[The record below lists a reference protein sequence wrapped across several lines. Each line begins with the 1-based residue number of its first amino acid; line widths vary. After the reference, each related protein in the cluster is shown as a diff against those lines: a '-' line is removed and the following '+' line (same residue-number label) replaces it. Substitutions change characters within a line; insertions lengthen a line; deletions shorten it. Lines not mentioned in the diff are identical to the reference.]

1 MTASG
6 AQNTR
11 FSDSGHEQV
20 EAGNARPVRLGKSSE
35 MREGEKGE
43 PIHEMQPR
51 YGGMIPIKLTKKF
64 PLVKTQMKQN
74 EVYFD

>member
-6 AQNTR
+6 AKDTR
-11 FSDSGHEQV
+11 FSDSGHEQM

-51 YGGMIPIKLTKKF
+51 
-64 PLVKTQMKQN
+64 
-74 EVYFD
+74 